1 MIQLASDA
9 ITYVLPVLITAIV
22 GLLAGKHGKGEKG
35 SAGDTGSHGGAESS
49 QPSTAEHWQQ
59 LVDQMNSFTGIQ
71 IKELKRLLKVSNERV
86 DRLEKRVSVL
96 ESKYRAALDFI
107 RTLIR
112 RHPDS
117 SADIPAEIRHDL

>member
-1 MIQLASDA
+1 MMDLASDA
-9 ITYVLPVLITAIV
+9 IRYVAPALIAGIV
-22 GLLAGKHGKGEKG
+22 TLAMARLGKGDKG
-35 SAGDTGSHGGAESS
+35 EPADPTLPESAVQHY
-49 QPSTAEHWQQ
+49 QQ
-59 LVDQMNSFTGIQ
+59 FVDQMNDFTGMQ
-71 IKELKRLLKVSNERV
+71 IKELKRLHRASVERV

-117 SADIPAEIRHDL
+117 SDDIPAEIRHDL